1 MVAEKKIFGI
11 VNGKFKPTVLMLIL
25 IVIFYRW
32 QSCEKAVIED
42 TEDYLWKCSYY
53 DFKRNSLVNKLN
65 NIGVEFKLAFVR
77 LKIVYEV

>member
-1 MVAEKKIFGI
+1 MVTEKKIFGI
-11 VNGKFKPTVLMLIL
+11 VNEKFKPTVLMLTL

-32 QSCEKAVIED
+32 QSCEKEVIED
-42 TEDYLWKCSYY
+42 TEDYLWKCPYY

>member
-11 VNGKFKPTVLMLIL
+11 VNEKFKTTVLMLTL

-42 TEDYLWKCSYY
+42 TEDYLWKCPYY

-65 NIGVEFKLAFVR
+65 NIGVEFKLAIVR